1 MREKIAEGYTSG
13 TVSMTRQEERQMR
26 WIDEAWF
33 NDLSNQNRIRA
44 EAPVSLP
51 EPARRDWDVS
61 GYLPDEGLADAIRVA
76 LFLRKPLLL
85 TGEPGTGKTDC
96 AYYLAWKLG
105 YRPPLVFEAKST
117 SEATDVFYTYDT
129 LGRFQARQSGQENI
143 DPLDYIHYNALGEA
157 ILQAYVAGAE
167 EIAECTPTDWKHV
180 GPVQSVVLIDEIDK
194 APRDFPND
202 LLNEIDRSYFKIRE
216 LRNRK
221 IEAPRGK
228 EPLLVITSNSEKN
241 LPAAF
246 LRRCVY
252 YDIPFPKEDARL
264 ESIVAAR
271 LDRFRGTRSPLLTE
285 ALIFFRYLR
294 EGDTILQKPPATA
307 ELLDWLLYLTQRNA
321 DLQKGLAD
329 QNGLVEKSLVTL
341 LKHAHDQKRRHEL
354 WTSDWK
360 AWQQAR

>member
-117 SEATDVFYTYDT
+117 SEATDAFYTYDT
-129 LGRFQARQSGQENI
+129 L
-143 DPLDYIHYNALGEA
+143 
-157 ILQAYVAGAE
+157 
-167 EIAECTPTDWKHV
+167 
-180 GPVQSVVLIDEIDK
+180 
-194 APRDFPND
+194 
-202 LLNEIDRSYFKIRE
+202 
-216 LRNRK
+216 
-221 IEAPRGK
+221 
-228 EPLLVITSNSEKN
+228 
-241 LPAAF
+241 
-246 LRRCVY
+246 
-252 YDIPFPKEDARL
+252 
-264 ESIVAAR
+264 
-271 LDRFRGTRSPLLTE
+271 
-285 ALIFFRYLR
+285 
-294 EGDTILQKPPATA
+294 
-307 ELLDWLLYLTQRNA
+307 
-321 DLQKGLAD
+321 
-329 QNGLVEKSLVTL
+329 
-341 LKHAHDQKRRHEL
+341 
-354 WTSDWK
+354 
-360 AWQQAR
+360 